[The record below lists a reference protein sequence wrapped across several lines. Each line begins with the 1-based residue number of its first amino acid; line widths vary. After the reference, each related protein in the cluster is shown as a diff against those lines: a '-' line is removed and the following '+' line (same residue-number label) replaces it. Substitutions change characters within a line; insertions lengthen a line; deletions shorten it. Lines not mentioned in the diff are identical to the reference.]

1 MNLGPVSKKWLSE
14 IGIDT
19 IDQLKQVGS
28 IPAYKQIKE
37 MYPER
42 VSLNL
47 LWGLEAAVRDT
58 NWRDLTDKDKEA
70 LKQQLSG

>member
-19 IDQLKQVGS
+19 TDQLKQVGS

-37 MYPER
+37 MYPDR

-47 LWGLEAAVRDT
+47 LWGLEAAVRDID
-58 NWRDLTDKDKEA
+58 WRDLSDKDKA
-70 LKQQLSG
+70 KLKEQLLS